1 MRARKFKFTIIYYD
15 VKTFLSKSTDLPLTV
30 HTYSITARTGDFLM
44 TVFSLD

>member
-30 HTYSITARTGDFLM
+30 HTYSNTARTADFLM